1 MGITPAWALST
12 FGFIA
17 IAMIPIPFVLYVSG
31 ERWRGASKYAGEDVV
46 VVGREVAVTGMPKA
60 KFGNESS
67 SSK

>member
-17 IAMIPIPFVLYVSG
+17 IAMIPIPFVLYVFG
-31 ERWRGASKYAGEDVV
+31 ARWRGVSNNAGECMV
-46 VVGREVAVTGMPKA
+46 VVGREVTVTGLPKA
-60 KFGNESS
+60 KFGNGSS

>member
-17 IAMIPIPFVLYVSG
+17 IAMIPIPFVLYVFG
-31 ERWRGASKYAGEDVV
+31 ERWRRASKYAGEGMV
-46 VVGREVAVTGMPKA
+46 VVGREAAVMGMPKA
-60 KFGNESS
+60 KFGNGSS